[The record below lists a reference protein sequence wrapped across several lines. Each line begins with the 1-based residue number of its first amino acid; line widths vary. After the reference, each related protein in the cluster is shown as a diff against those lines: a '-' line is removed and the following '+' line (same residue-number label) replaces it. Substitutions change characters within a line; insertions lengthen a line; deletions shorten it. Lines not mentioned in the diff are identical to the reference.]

1 MGCARI
7 PNARVEEPYQLFPHH
22 VSSTA
27 GNILAVVA
35 EATDVDVLRN
45 GRVGSVQL
53 SRDSI
58 IAAAL
63 EILDSFGLADMTM
76 RRVASHLGVAPGALY
91 WHVAN
96 KQELIA
102 AIAARIITP
111 ALSPDPAEADPAD
124 LCRRLRRALLSHRDG
139 AELVGAALSQ
149 PGSGTRADV
158 EKQLAATL
166 APHGLDPDDRRVGA
180 ATLLHLVLGSTTL
193 EQARRQLAEAAGGPA
208 PKAEGDTETG
218 VTGRGEASDGAAQ
231 DAERAEA
238 DFRRGVE
245 LCLAGLT
252 TVAGT
257 R

>member
-1 MGCARI
+1 M
-7 PNARVEEPYQLFPHH
+7 
-22 VSSTA
+22 SSPAHST
-27 GNILAVVA
+27 
-35 EATDVDVLRN
+35 
-45 GRVGSVQL
+45 GSLSPVQL

-102 AIAARIITP
+102 AIAGEIITP
-111 ALSPDPAEADPAD
+111 TLTPDSGAGTPAG
-124 LCRRLRRALLSHRDG
+124 LCTRLREALLSRRDG

-149 PGSGTRADV
+149 PGSATRADV

-166 APHGLDPDDRRVGA
+166 SPFGLDADDERVGA

-193 EQARRQLAEAAGGPA
+193 EQARRQLAEATAA
-208 PKAEGDTETG
+208 GDTRPPET
-218 VTGRGEASDGAAQ
+218 TSI
-231 DAERAEA
+231 AETADA

-245 LCLAGLT
+245 LCLAGL
-252 TVAGT
+252 AGAGEA